1 MNPVTT
7 TTLPLSGQFVAVY
20 PGLDGSA
27 YSATLKWVD
36 GELYAYHGFKDEWFR
51 ILDHGYSPNFLAE
64 NNTIY
69 IISED

>member
-7 TTLPLSGQFVAVY
+7 TTLPLAGQFVVVY

-36 GELYAYHGFKDEWFR
+36 GELSAYDAFRDEWLNIWR
-51 ILDHGYSPNFLAE
+51 HGYSHAFLQSLKA
-64 NNTIY
+64 TY
-69 IISED
+69 ILL